1 MRKVLLF
8 FAVLL
13 SAINSTG
20 LYGQTTTTV
29 PGYVAADPISN
40 ISLEMIRVSRD
51 VSALTKTLK
60 SFVDKFEKVG
70 GIAFNEKQQKLIL
83 GMELLQRA
91 EARLGVLQRSQI
103 DLTEKLNEMRAKLA
117 QIEIDLRPRNI
128 DRSFAMEGTTE
139 LQELRENKRERLQA
153 ERTNLTTLLQQIQSN
168 LGETNEAVR
177 DAQGLVHRLRRLYLP
192 QIEREIYEQ

>member
-1 MRKVLLF
+1 MRKVLIVP
-8 FAVLL
+8 VLL
-13 SAINSTG
+13 FVISSSD
-20 LYGQTTTTV
+20 LFGQTTATA
-29 PGYVAADPISN
+29 PGYVATDPISN
-40 ISLEMIRVSRD
+40 ISLEMTRVSRD

-70 GIAFNEKQQKLIL
+70 GITFNEKQQKLIL

-91 EARLGVLQRSQI
+91 EARLAVLQKSLI
-103 DLTEKLNEMRAKLA
+103 DLTEKLNETRTKLA

-128 DRSFAMEGTTE
+128 ERSFAMEGTTE
-139 LQELRENKRERLQA
+139 LQELRENKRERLQT
-153 ERTNLTTLLQQIQSN
+153 ERTNLTTLLQLIQSN

-177 DAQGLVHRLRRLYLP
+177 DAQGLVNRLRRLYLP